1 MVPMDINSQVEELI
15 KLTLKAEQDKRKK
28 MQKKR
33 QWLKG
38 AEDTISSVIKSKL
51 SGKSGDC

>member
-38 AEDTISSVIKSKL
+38 AEDTISNVIKSKL